1 MRTSKNTFK
10 KFYEATVIGLI
21 EVIDIYGIG
30 KIPAKVD
37 SGNSAHPVIH
47 GTDITRQG
55 DKVLFT
61 TVDGK
66 RIIKDVVDMIN
77 INIGGGHVEQRPVV
91 TFRVKFAGQTF
102 DNVAFSVGNRETNEY
117 KVLIGRDFIK
127 RLDALIDVNAKNIS
141 TDNIEVE
148 Y

>member
-1 MRTSKNTFK
+1 MKIPKNTFK

-61 TVDGK
+61 TVGGK

-77 INIGGGHVEQRPVV
+77 INIGSGNIEQRPVV